1 MGRLRGGVFV
11 VVLLALVLTGCA
23 SHNQP
28 ARHAASTAQQ
38 AGAPGTHSGTVTR
51 TFQAYDP
58 AGNLAVKV
66 SDVATGNCWTT
77 SVAAPVPGAYRCFA
91 GNQILDPCFTPPK
104 TAAPTQI
111 ACVANPW
118 SDAVVLTLTSSLP
131 KGTPVDGKR
140 PWALALNNGA
150 RCVSSTGTVPA
161 IDGVNLDYHCTNGA
175 DAALADTAAATETA
189 QYALPPATALQ
200 SVTVTTI
207 WRG

>member
-1 MGRLRGGVFV
+1 M
-11 VVLLALVLTGCA
+11 LLALVLTGCA
-23 SHNQP
+23 SHQP
-28 ARHAASTAQQ
+28 AHHQQASTHL
-38 AGAPGTHSGTVTR
+38 AGAPAPPSGTVTR
-51 TFQAYDP
+51 TFQAYDA

-77 SVAAPVPGAYRCFA
+77 SVAAPVAGAYRCFA
-91 GNQILDPCFTPPK
+91 GNQILDPCFAPPK

-131 KGTPVDGKR
+131 KGIPAGGKR
-140 PWALALNNGA
+140 PWAIELSNGA

-175 DAALADTAAATETA
+175 DAALADPAAATVTA
-189 QYALPPATALQ
+189 QYALPPATTLQ
-200 SVTVTTI
+200 PVTVTTM
-207 WRG
+207 WQG